1 MSRIKLD
8 TEQMYAVAAKYETQ
22 ADNIDMMIRNL
33 DNMLIELQTYWE
45 GTSARKF
52 EQNYLEIKPAI
63 IRLQN
68 VILETSK
75 VIKHSA
81 SSFVQVDNTIIG

>member
-1 MSRIKLD
+1 MSRIRLD

-22 ADNIDMMIRNL
+22 SENIEIMIRNL
-33 DNMLIELQTYWE
+33 DSMLIELQTYWE
-45 GTSARKF
+45 GASAKKF

-63 IRLQN
+63 IRLQS
-68 VILETSK
+68 VILETSN

-81 SSFVQVDNTIIG
+81 ASFAEVDNTIIG